1 MGPGPDESTAP
12 VEDQV
17 AEGTAPEEALAPAR
31 NFRGQAAHDATRRE
45 RKARAAVTIKENAKA
60 AKKAKDKAQAKVS
73 TVPGAKAFADKAKE
87 FEARIAAR
95 NAEAAQ

>member
-1 MGPGPDESTAP
+1 MTDAP
-12 VEDQV
+12 VQPE
-17 AEGTAPEEALAPAR
+17 EGTAPEEALEGSTEPTR

-60 AKKAKDKAQAKVS
+60 AKKAKDKAQAKVP

-87 FEARIAAR
+87 VEARIAAR
-95 NAEAAQ
+95 HAEAAQ